1 VSLLT
6 PQVGP
11 DFSIA
16 DARELALDQ
25 IGPRITADPV
35 MAASFWEEAGESTSP
50 ENSGVTVFYFLF
62 HQGSATCGLLEFV
75 SGQSVEQLLSQG
87 DPSSCER
94 AIPLFCRL
102 LDACDLAALENAAL
116 DNAPVASPPRNK
128 PESRWRPLRPP
139 NFGIVRASAPA
150 PGKLYG
156 SIMIRP
162 DGSLSEEIL
171 SDECG
176 RSSTYPVLMAVYEE
190 LLGGLP
196 EGAALIPA
204 QLDSFSN
211 RSLAI
216 PENPGLFERSL
227 PYVAAFGAGA
237 VLILGLSGL
246 GRILASRVESGQA
259 ARLQLPSAPTAVPV
273 AAIEGT
279 PRQPAPSSEIPAIQT
294 RVAEDGPTRS
304 SSLIYQISPEYS
316 AEARRQGA
324 SGLVKLEI
332 TIAETGFV
340 RTAKVL
346 SGSPSLARS
355 AVDAVKKWVYQP
367 ALVNGKPT
375 SVTKEVEF
383 QFDLDRLPIPTAV
396 NR

>member
-1 VSLLT
+1 
-6 PQVGP
+6 VGP

-25 IGPRITADPV
+25 IGLRISSDPF
-35 MAASFWEEAGESTSP
+35 MAAGFWEEAGESTPS
-50 ENSGVTVFYFLF
+50 ESSSLTVFYFLF
-62 HQGSATCGLLEFV
+62 HQGSATFGLLEFV

-87 DPSSCER
+87 DSSSCER

-102 LDACDLAALENAAL
+102 LDACDLMALE
-116 DNAPVASPPRNK
+116 DAPGASQPRTK
-128 PESRWRPLRPP
+128 LASGGRPLLRPA
-139 NFGIVRASAPA
+139 NFGIVRASAAA

-156 SIMIRP
+156 SIMVRP

-171 SDECG
+171 SDVCG
-176 RSSTYPVLMAVYEE
+176 RSSTYPVLMAVYKE

-196 EGAALIPA
+196 EGTALIPT

-211 RSLAI
+211 RSLVI
-216 PENPGLFERSL
+216 PEKPGLFQRAA

-246 GRILASRVESGQA
+246 GQMLASRVESEQA
-259 ARLQLPSAPTAVPV
+259 AGLPLHSAPAAVPT
-273 AAIEGT
+273 APIERTALPQPT
-279 PRQPAPSSEIPAIQT
+279 PPSEIPAIQT
-294 RVAEDGPTRS
+294 RVAEDGPTRGP
-304 SSLIYQISPEYS
+304 SLIYQISPEYS
-316 AEARRQGA
+316 AQARQQGA
-324 SGLVKLEI
+324 SGVVKLEI

-346 SGSPSLARS
+346 GGSPALTRS

-367 ALVNGKPT
+367 ALVNGKPI

-383 QFDLDRLPIPTAV
+383 QFDLDRLSMQSAGKQ
-396 NR
+396 